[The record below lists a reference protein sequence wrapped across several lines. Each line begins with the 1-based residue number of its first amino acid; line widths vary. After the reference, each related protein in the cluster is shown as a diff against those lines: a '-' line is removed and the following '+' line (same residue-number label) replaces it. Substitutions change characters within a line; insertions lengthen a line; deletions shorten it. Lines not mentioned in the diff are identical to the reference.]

1 MTVLARLERRSWLR
15 QVLTLV
21 LVSVAVALVNVPSL
35 LRSSPPG
42 DACGSA
48 RPIFGPFIRFQNCD
62 SHVFNLIASDWSQLF
77 TQAGETRLGRPVFL
91 AAGWLM
97 DRVVFAASLGT
108 VNPSDAK
115 PPYYES
121 AEVGYIVL
129 NLLFVAAAVMVTLTL
144 ALGRGWQTATAL
156 RAQWAPALL
165 LFMLLAVNP
174 VTKAFLWTSHTQ
186 MLVILVPVVAVAAT
200 RWLLDQRIT
209 SRTALFVG
217 LAIGLGILTYASSVV
232 IAVAAATALLMR
244 RSWTQAFAL
253 VAGTA
258 ALPVA
263 WVVGVRLALGSFY
276 SVETDKFRQFVW
288 ILDGLEDGTLV
299 VRIRENID
307 GLLRSFFE
315 GQSLLALAIAIG
327 VLLLIGFISR
337 VQPSA
342 PQPHLRTI
350 ALATGIVVVWYSLF
364 LYAMGFYQTRLSWA
378 LIVTVI
384 IAAGAL
390 LANTRLG
397 ASRSARRV
405 LDSAVVVAVLIWYAA
420 WIAIPEPWF

>member
-1 MTVLARLERRSWLR
+1 MTVLARLERHAWLR
-15 QVLTLV
+15 QGLTLV
-21 LVSVAVALVNVPSL
+21 LLSVAVVLVNIPSL
-35 LRSSPPG
+35 LRPSPPS

-48 RPIFGPFIRFQNCD
+48 RTVFGPFVRFQNCD

-97 DRVVFAASLGT
+97 DRVVFAASLGA
-108 VNPSDAK
+108 VNSSDAT

-129 NLLFVAAAVMVTLTL
+129 NLFFVAAAVMVAFTL
-144 ALGRGWQTATAL
+144 ALGRGWQGAATL
-156 RAQWAPALL
+156 RAQWSPALL

-186 MLVILVPVVAVAAT
+186 MLVILVPAVALAVT
-200 RWLLDQRIT
+200 SLLLTQRIT

-232 IAVAAATALLMR
+232 IAVAAATALVLR
-244 RSWTQAFAL
+244 RSRAQAVAL
-253 VAGTA
+253 AAGAA

-263 WVVGVRLALGSFY
+263 WVVGVRLTLGSFY

-288 ILDGLEDGTLV
+288 ILDGLDDGTLV
-299 VRIRENID
+299 LRVRENID

-315 GQSLLALAIAIG
+315 GQSLLALALAIG
-327 VLLLIGFISR
+327 VLLAIGFISR

-342 PQPHLRTI
+342 PQPHLRSI
-350 ALATGIVVVWYSLF
+350 ALATGIVLVWYSLF

-378 LIVTVI
+378 LIVTVT

-390 LANTRLG
+390 LANTRQG
-397 ASRSARRV
+397 ATRLARRV
-405 LDSAVVVAVLIWYAA
+405 LDASVVIAVLVWYAA

>member
-1 MTVLARLERRSWLR
+1 MTVLARLERHAWLR
-15 QVLTLV
+15 QALTLA
-21 LVSVAVALVNVPSL
+21 LLSVAVAVVNIPSL
-35 LRSSPPG
+35 LRPSPPT

-48 RPIFGPFIRFQNCD
+48 RPLFGPFVRFQNCD

-97 DRVVFAASLGT
+97 DRVVFVASIGAVDPGEAT
-108 VNPSDAK
+108 

-121 AEVGYIVL
+121 AEVGYIIL
-129 NLLFVAAAVMVTLTL
+129 NLLLVAAAVMVALTL
-144 ALGRGWQTATAL
+144 ALGRGWPSATAL

-165 LFMLLAVNP
+165 VFMLLAVNP

-186 MLVILVPVVAVAAT
+186 MLVILVPAVALAAT
-200 RWLLDQRIT
+200 SWLLTQRIT
-209 SRTALFVG
+209 SRRALFVG
-217 LAIGLGILTYASSVV
+217 LAMGLGILTYASAVV
-232 IAVAAATALLMR
+232 IAAATATALLAR
-244 RSWTQAFAL
+244 RSRTQALAL
-253 VAGTA
+253 VGGAA

-263 WVVGVRLALGSFY
+263 WVVGVRLTLGSFY
-276 SVETDKFRQFVW
+276 SVETVKFRQFVW

-299 VRIRENID
+299 VRIRENFD

-315 GQSLLALAIAIG
+315 GQSLLALVIAIG

-342 PQPHLRTI
+342 PQTRLRSL
-350 ALATGIVVVWYSLF
+350 ALATGIVLVWYSLF

-390 LANTRLG
+390 LANTRQDT
-397 ASRSARRV
+397 SRSARQV
-405 LDSAVVVAVLIWYAA
+405 LDSAVVVAVLVWYAA

>member
-1 MTVLARLERRSWLR
+1 MIVLARLHRHAWLL

-21 LVSVAVALVNVPSL
+21 MVTVAVALVNLPSL
-35 LRSSPPG
+35 LRPSPPA

-48 RPIFGPFIRFQNCD
+48 RPVFGPFTRFQNCD

-97 DRVVFAASLGT
+97 DRVVFVASLGSVDPGKAT
-108 VNPSDAK
+108 

-129 NLLFVAAAVMVTLTL
+129 NLLLVAAAVMVALTL
-144 ALGRGWQTATAL
+144 VLGRGWQTATAL
-156 RAQWAPALL
+156 RAHWAPALF

-186 MLVILVPVVAVAAT
+186 MLVTVVPAVALAVT
-200 RWLLDQRIT
+200 SWLLTQRIT
-209 SRTALFVG
+209 ARTALFVG

-232 IAVAAATALLMR
+232 IAVAAATALLIR
-244 RSWTQAFAL
+244 RSRTQALTLA
-253 VAGTA
+253 AAAA

-263 WVVGVRLALGSFY
+263 WVVGVRLTLGSFY

-288 ILDGLEDGTLV
+288 ILDGLSDGTAV
-299 VRIRENID
+299 ARVRENVD
-307 GLLRSFFE
+307 GLLRTFFE
-315 GQSLLALAIAIG
+315 GQTLLALAIATG
-327 VLLLIGFISR
+327 MLLLVGFISR
-337 VQPSA
+337 VHPSA
-342 PQPHLRTI
+342 PQTHLRAI
-350 ALATGIVVVWYSLF
+350 AGATGIVLVWYSLF

-384 IAAGAL
+384 IAAGVL
-390 LANTRLG
+390 LANTRQG

-405 LDSAVVVAVLIWYAA
+405 LDVGVVIAVLVWYSA